1 LLQHNNPNIPT
12 DYKRWEKDRAELRVL
27 QGRAMQLRNAV
38 YRQRRIRFLN
48 EKNNAVAQ
56 NRRDRFEALLSE
68 MKSDLDILKERLK
81 EELNEL
87 GIDQSKAQKILSDY
101 YQLGNNGPEANGL
114 KRKMEG
120 DESKLSRRKIND
132 GFASVQ

>member
-1 LLQHNNPNIPT
+1 
-12 DYKRWEKDRAELRVL
+12 
-27 QGRAMQLRNAV
+27 MQLRNAV